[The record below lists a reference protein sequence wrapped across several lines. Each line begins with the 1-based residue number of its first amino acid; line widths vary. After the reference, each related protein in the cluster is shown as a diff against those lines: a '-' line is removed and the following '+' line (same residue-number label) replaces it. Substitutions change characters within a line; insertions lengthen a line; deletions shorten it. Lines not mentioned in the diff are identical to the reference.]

1 MNLLECRVTKVLSAP
16 YIVYSLWC
24 VDVEYSCYGRLGK
37 CAING
42 LTKEQCPLVLEGYTF
57 FG

>member
-1 MNLLECRVTKVLSAP
+1 MNLLECRVTKVLWAP

-37 CAING
+37 CTISG
-42 LTKEQCPLVLEGYTF
+42 LSKDQASLVMEGYAF